1 MVTLVRKLFQKI
13 TRELHN
19 SLVSDPEYGGLKESR
34 YVEKNIIISDYT
46 LRSLLLPTQL
56 QKNVSMIQGH
66 VWL

>member
-46 LRSLLLPTQL
+46 LRSLLPTQL

-66 VWL
+66 HVWL